1 MYYQYYVKVHKYRH
15 HACFQA
21 THGGSAA
28 PYRFNLFADA
38 VFFQRFFF
46 SVPTRTSVVLSRSAF
61 CSAKRAIKSVQG
73 CTGLITASKN
83 RMTLQSSTDGN
94 IQKCTSVYIFELR
107 VFHWKNSSLLN
118 TPDILS
124 AITSLTFRQTRVQA
138 LYMDVQRLI
147 EDFRF
152 NRCPEYFLPY
162 SCLLLTYSR
171 NSFCEKENAVLYL
184 LIGV

>member
-1 MYYQYYVKVHKYRH
+1 MFR
-15 HACFQA
+15 
-21 THGGSAA
+21 AA
-28 PYRFNLFADA
+28 IEAEILFAAHIMQVRFLGA
-38 VFFQRFFF
+38 V
-46 SVPTRTSVVLSRSAF
+46 
-61 CSAKRAIKSVQG
+61 IKPVHP
-73 CTGLITASKN
+73 CTGLITAPKN

-147 EDFRF
+147 EDFCF
-152 NRCPEYFLPY
+152 NRCPKHYRPSF
-162 SCLLLTYSR
+162 CLFLTYSR
-171 NSFCEKENAVLYL
+171 NLFCEKRMLFF
-184 LIGV
+184 IC